1 MYICVYYKEETN
13 NTFKEDKFLVRVENG
28 VEKNLKMLKTLINKA
43 WKDLWCIV
51 ALSEEY
57 FSLSR

>member
-43 WKDLWCIV
+43 WKDL
-51 ALSEEY
+51 
-57 FSLSR
+57 